1 MVNLS
6 SDLPATPEGSPS
18 PPVCCERAPLDDDDL
33 DHQAGGDGDY
43 HDKDDID
50 DDGTFLQ
57 ASWQFMMWE
66 R

>member
-6 SDLPATPEGSPS
+6 SDLPATPEGSLS

-33 DHQAGGDGDY
+33 DHQSGGDGDD
-43 HDKDDID
+43 HDENDTD